1 MLDELS
7 RHGAIRVEFQPI
19 VQLREDGV
27 HLYGFEALS
36 RGPRGTTMELPSVM
50 FEYARRKGREIEI
63 DRLCLA
69 TAMASAAL
77 LPPGPI
83 ISVNVHGSTLC
94 NTPRFADGLVQAAL
108 AYGIDP
114 SRLMIEILEHRV
126 SWVLEAL
133 HATLQELREAGVRIA
148 VDDLG
153 GGASNYR
160 MFVDCR
166 PDHVKIDRYIV
177 HGCSGD
183 RYRLASLRS
192 IVALANACDA
202 VPVAEGVENADD
214 LAAVRALG
222 IHCVQ
227 GWHFG
232 RSRPASEIDT
242 SEFLDLTNERQRTP

>member
-1 MLDELS
+1 MPITMLDELS
-7 RHGAIRVEFQPI
+7 RPGAIRVEFQPI
-19 VQLREDGV
+19 VQLREDGT

-50 FEYARRKGREIEI
+50 FEYARRKGRETEI
-63 DRLCLA
+63 DRLCLS
-69 TAMASAAL
+69 TAMAGAAL
-77 LPPGPI
+77 LPPASI

-94 NTPRFADGLVQAAL
+94 NTPRFADWLIESARTH
-108 AYGIDP
+108 GIDP
-114 SRLMIEILEHRV
+114 GRLMIEIVEHRA
-126 SWVLEAL
+126 SWVMEAL

-160 MFVDCR
+160 MFIDCR

-183 RYRLASLRS
+183 RYRLASLCS

-202 VPVAEGVENADD
+202 VPIAE
-214 LAAVRALG
+214 
-222 IHCVQ
+222 
-227 GWHFG
+227 
-232 RSRPASEIDT
+232 
-242 SEFLDLTNERQRTP
+242 

>member
-1 MLDELS
+1 MPMTMLDELC
-7 RHGAIRVEFQPI
+7 RPGAIRVEFQPI
-19 VQLREDGV
+19 VQLRDDGP

-36 RGPRGTTMELPSVM
+36 RGPRGTTMETPNVM
-50 FEYARRKGREIEI
+50 FEYARRKGRETDI
-63 DRLCLA
+63 DRLCVA
-69 TAMASAAL
+69 TAMAGAAD
-77 LPPGPI
+77 LPDQPI
-83 ISVNVHGSTLC
+83 VSINVHGSTLC
-94 NTPRFADGLVQAAL
+94 NTPRFAEGLIEGAL
-108 AYGIDP
+108 AHGIAPD
-114 SRLMIEILEHRV
+114 RLMIEILEHRT
-126 SWVLEAL
+126 SWVMEAL

-202 VPVAEGVENADD
+202 VPIAEGVEDAED
-214 LAAVRALG
+214 LAAVRDLG
-222 IHCVQ
+222 IDCVQ

-232 RSRPASEIDT
+232 RSLPASQIDH
-242 SEFLDLTNERQRTP
+242 SQFLH